1 MAIDSPTPRSRRAIL
16 AGAIGGVAGLVAGR
30 LGRPDAAAAAA
41 GSPLIVGANN
51 DGGTSQ
57 TILRST
63 ATGASFTLR
72 TDAIATGSTGIFGHT
87 ASTQT
92 YQTRGVYGL
101 AWGPNSD
108 AIQGVQGGTAGTGAA
123 VRALG
128 GSNSGVIA
136 TTTSGARVA
145 VQGET
150 SSTTANAKA
159 IYGIVTPTNPGGSST
174 AVRGQNNGTAASGIG
189 VYGSQA
195 GSGWGVYGFAPSGR
209 GVYGSSSTGN
219 GLYAFSNGS
228 GRNAAAVRS
237 VAGNATN
244 GMAGFFENAS
254 GFHTAHFANTSSGG
268 VLYLENGGSD
278 AAGTGGGDFIT
289 AVNNPENDAQFRVLT
304 SGEVRSDVGF
314 NTPAADFAE
323 MLPAS
328 DGLEPGDVLAI
339 GADGRLERSRAAH
352 QANVAGVYST
362 RPGFVGG
369 HPTDGPTGGTIPL
382 AVVGIV
388 PVKASA
394 ENGPIGAGDLLA
406 SSSTVGH
413 AMRANGEARLGCVI
427 GKALE
432 PLAAGTGQISMLVVL
447 Q

>member
-1 MAIDSPTPRSRRAIL
+1 MNNLGTGVGGFMLSTAGVGLAAQTSAGDKYGASVTNQAATSGSGGAIL
-16 AGAIGGVAGLVAGR
+16 ATGKSNHGL
-30 LGRPDAAAAAA
+30 L
-41 GSPLIVGANN
+41 
-51 DGGTSQ
+51 
-57 TILRST
+57 
-63 ATGASFTLR
+63 
-72 TDAIATGSTGIFGHT
+72 
-87 ASTQT
+87 
-92 YQTRGVYGL
+92 
-101 AWGPNSD
+101 
-108 AIQGVQGGTAGTGAA
+108 
-123 VRALG
+123 
-128 GSNSGVIA
+128 A
-136 TTTSGARVA
+136 TTTSGAKVA

-195 GSGWGVYGFAPSGR
+195 GSGWGVFGFAPGGR
-209 GVYGSSSTGN
+209 GVYGSSTTGN

-244 GMAGFFENAS
+244 GMAGFFSNDS
-254 GFHTAHFANTSSGG
+254 GFHTAHFANTGAGG

-289 AVNNPENDAQFRVLT
+289 AVNDPENDAQFRVLT